1 MFIIVDQLMKH
12 SCSISYIKI
21 NAKIVRIS
29 YICLF
34 LELYFSIENI
44 TALSNMYNY
53 FYFYYFYLREREKK
67 YIYIFDIKIMF
78 DMIFLYSISLLV
90 YIYI

>member
-53 FYFYYFYLREREKK
+53 FYFLLLLSTRTRKK
-67 YIYIFDIKIMF
+67 IYIFLI
-78 DMIFLYSISLLV
+78 LR
-90 YIYI
+90 